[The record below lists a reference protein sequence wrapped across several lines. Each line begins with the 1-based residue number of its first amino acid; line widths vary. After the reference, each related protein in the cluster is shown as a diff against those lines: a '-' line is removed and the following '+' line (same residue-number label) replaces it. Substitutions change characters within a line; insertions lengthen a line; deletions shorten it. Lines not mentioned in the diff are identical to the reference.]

1 MDRWPVGSLKPNQQA
16 NTSTHQNFNAPSML
30 ILLSPAK
37 TLDMTP
43 VATEATQPRLL
54 DDTGKLAKVLK
65 KQSQAG
71 LQSLMHISENLAA
84 LNYERNQAFS
94 LPFTPENAKP
104 AGLAFRGDVYQGLEM
119 DTLDPKEL
127 DFANQQVRILS
138 GLYGILRPN
147 DLMQAYRLE
156 MGTKIKS
163 SRGKNLYEF
172 WGDRITKVI
181 NEDLLEG
188 GHDLVLNLA
197 SQEYFKSVNTDK
209 LGARLLTAHFKEAHN
224 GKYRVVAF
232 NAKRARGR
240 MANLITK
247 EGITTAE
254 PLKELVVN
262 DYAFNPELSTE
273 NDWVFSK

>member
-1 MDRWPVGSLKPNQQA
+1 
-16 NTSTHQNFNAPSML
+16 ML

-54 DDTGKLAKVLK
+54 KDVSVLAKVMK
-65 KQSQAG
+65 KQSRAD
-71 LQSLMHISENLAA
+71 LQDLMHISEKLAD
-84 LNYERNQAFS
+84 LNYQRFKDFK
-94 LPFTPENAKP
+94 LPLTSNNAKP
-104 AGLAFRGDVYQGLEM
+104 AGLAFRGDVYIDLEAA
-119 DTLDPKEL
+119 TFTTKEWAL
-127 DFANQQVRILS
+127 ANEQIRILS
-138 GLYGILRPN
+138 GLYGVLRPS

-156 MGTKIKS
+156 MGIRIANK
-163 SRGKNLYEF
+163 RGKNLYEF
-172 WGDRITKVI
+172 WGDRITKVL
-181 NEDLLEG
+181 NEDLA
-188 GHDLVLNLA
+188 HSKNDLVLNLA
-197 SQEYFKSVNTDK
+197 SQEYFKSVKTDK
-209 LGARLLTAHFKEAHN
+209 LNARLLTAHFKEAKD

-262 DYAFNPELSTE
+262 DYIYNKDLSTE
-273 NDWVFSK
+273 NDWVWAK

>member
-1 MDRWPVGSLKPNQQA
+1 
-16 NTSTHQNFNAPSML
+16 ML

-54 DDTGKLAKVLK
+54 KDVSVLAKVMK
-65 KQSQAG
+65 KQSRAD
-71 LQSLMHISENLAA
+71 LQDLMHISEKLAD
-84 LNYERNQAFS
+84 LNYQRFKDFK
-94 LPFTPENAKP
+94 LPLTSNNAKP
-104 AGLAFRGDVYQGLEM
+104 AGLAFRGDVYIDLEAA
-119 DTLDPKEL
+119 TFTTKEWAL
-127 DFANQQVRILS
+127 ANEQIRILS
-138 GLYGILRPN
+138 GLYGVLRPS

-156 MGTKIKS
+156 MGIRIANK
-163 SRGKNLYEF
+163 RGKNLYEF
-172 WGDRITKVI
+172 WGDRITKVL
-181 NEDLLEG
+181 NEDLA
-188 GHDLVLNLA
+188 HSKNDLVLNLA
-197 SQEYFKSVNTDK
+197 SQEYFKSVKTDK
-209 LGARLLTAHFKEAHN
+209 LNGRLLTAHFKEAKD

-262 DYAFNPELSTE
+262 DYIYNKDLSTE
-273 NDWVFSK
+273 NDWVWAK

>member
-1 MDRWPVGSLKPNQQA
+1 MI
-16 NTSTHQNFNAPSML
+16 

-43 VATEATQPRLL
+43 VATAATQPRLL
-54 DDTGKLAKVLK
+54 SDTEQLAQALK
-65 KQSQAG
+65 KKSRAK
-71 LQSLMHISENLAA
+71 LQELMHISESLAD
-84 LNYERNQAFS
+84 LNYERNQEFS
-94 LPFTPENAKP
+94 LPFTSQNAKP
-104 AGLAFRGDVYQGLEM
+104 AGLAFQGDVYQGLEM
-119 DTLDPKEL
+119 DTFSPQEA
-127 DFANQQVRILS
+127 DFANEQIRILS

-156 MGTKIKS
+156 MGTKLKS
-163 SRGKNLYEF
+163 RRGKNLYEF
-172 WGDRITKVI
+172 WGDRITKII
-181 NEDLLEG
+181 NEDLVEG

-209 LGARLLTAHFKEAHN
+209 LGARLLTAHFKEAHK

-247 EGITTAE
+247 EGISTAE

-262 DYAFNPELSTE
+262 DYVFNPELSTE
-273 NDWVFSK
+273 DDWVFSR

>member
-1 MDRWPVGSLKPNQQA
+1 
-16 NTSTHQNFNAPSML
+16 ML

-54 DDTGKLAKVLK
+54 KDTGILAKVMK
-65 KQSQAG
+65 KQSRAN
-71 LQSLMHISENLAA
+71 LQDLMHISDKLAD
-84 LNYERNQAFS
+84 LNHQRYQDFK
-94 LPFTPENAKP
+94 LPLTSDNAKP
-104 AGLAFRGDVYQGLEM
+104 AGLAFRGDVYIDLEAASF
-119 DTLDPKEL
+119 TAEEWAL
-127 DFANQQVRILS
+127 ANKQIRILS
-138 GLYGILRPN
+138 GLYGVLRPS

-156 MGTKIKS
+156 MGTRIANK
-163 SRGKNLYEF
+163 RGKNLYEF
-172 WGDRITKVI
+172 WGNRITQVL
-181 NEDLLEG
+181 NEDLA
-188 GHDLVLNLA
+188 HSSNDLVLNLA
-197 SQEYFKSVNTDK
+197 SQEYFKSVKTDK
-209 LGARLLTAHFKEAHN
+209 LKGRLLTAHFKEAKD

-262 DYAFNPELSTE
+262 DYVYDEQLSTE
-273 NDWVFSK
+273 NDWVWTK